1 MLEKTLN
8 RFVSAFAKG
17 MELADAEKPIARKY
31 FPGIGP
37 HEEDKTVKMVLRK
50 ITSLELMGGAF
61 EFKLQVSYPDGSK
74 KRCDLQLQH
83 GGTPLYVEVKMMRK
97 LRNNGDSED
106 YATGHILSPYDDDRS
121 ALTDIDKL
129 RNSGFQ
135 GPKAILIYGY
145 DYDAFPLEKVIRAF
159 EQLADAKLGKRF
171 SASFAGLV
179 HPHHQ
184 RGEVYGWLVRE

>member
-1 MLEKTLN
+1 MLGKTLN

-37 HEEDKTVKMVLRK
+37 HEEDKTVKMVLRE

-61 EFKLQVSYPDGSK
+61 GFKLQVSYPDGSK

-97 LRNNGDSED
+97 L
-106 YATGHILSPYDDDRS
+106 
-121 ALTDIDKL
+121 KL
-129 RNSGFQ
+129 RR
-135 GPKAILIYGY
+135 
-145 DYDAFPLEKVIRAF
+145 IRMLRVRMKCLRERIVF
-159 EQLADAKLGKRF
+159 NFFHFFRENLF
-171 SASFAGLV
+171 SL
-179 HPHHQ
+179 
-184 RGEVYGWLVRE
+184 